1 MHFTS
6 NSVNQAQDLMA
17 VTIFDDLLNSL
28 IPNDYGHW
36 LHGLKLNPSR
46 EQGQKYCRLKIFV
59 HGQWTFVKRTYIIQ
73 NQNIVIKSIRNLTRS
88 ERPIDTK
95 FLNFRYCLN
104 VTIFKY
110 LSINYLNK
118 SWILIAQQKLVYQ
131 YLHLEMLKNYPT
143 IGFVKPWFCTIY

>member
-46 EQGQKYCRLKIFV
+46 E
-59 HGQWTFVKRTYIIQ
+59 
-73 NQNIVIKSIRNLTRS
+73 
-88 ERPIDTK
+88 
-95 FLNFRYCLN
+95 
-104 VTIFKY
+104 
-110 LSINYLNK
+110 
-118 SWILIAQQKLVYQ
+118 
-131 YLHLEMLKNYPT
+131 
-143 IGFVKPWFCTIY
+143 